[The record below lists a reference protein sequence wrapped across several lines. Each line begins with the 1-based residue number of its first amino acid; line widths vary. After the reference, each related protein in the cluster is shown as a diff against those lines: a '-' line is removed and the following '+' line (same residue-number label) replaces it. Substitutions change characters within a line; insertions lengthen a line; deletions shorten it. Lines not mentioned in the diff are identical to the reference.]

1 MALEAKLNK
10 IDEVI
15 EGKVSRINMVSEDE
29 NLADLMDKKKLKEMQ
44 KEVKILEKRKSK
56 MEKMYE
62 KMCGKKYQ
70 KEEIVDEEIVN
81 GVEVEE
87 VELEN
92 E

>member
-1 MALEAKLNK
+1 MS
-10 IDEVI
+10 VYS
-15 EGKVSRINMVSEDE
+15 G
-29 NLADLMDKKKLKEMQ
+29 
-44 KEVKILEKRKSK
+44 RKTRQL
-56 MEKMYE
+56 YE

-70 KEEIVDEEIVN
+70 KEEVVDEATVN